1 VPRRSV
7 GRRYRFRRDHIR
19 ADWQRLAGANIPQ
32 VALELGT
39 IQCGGMVVR
48 TPRRLNVPTFTSLD
62 ACLREVSVRLRIDRD
77 ASGCYAAFISEA
89 VTEICPGSGPADRAG
104 HRGVG

>member
-19 ADWQRLAGANIPQ
+19 ADWQRLAGANVPQ

-62 ACLREVSVRLRIDRD
+62 ACLREVSVDFVLTATPRVLRRVLSPKLSQRS
-77 ASGCYAAFISEA
+77 AG
-89 VTEICPGSGPADRAG
+89 GSGPADRAG
-104 HRGVG
+104 HRGAG